1 MLIEQIDEVKYTRLI
16 SRGINEFHFEDEFRS
31 DKYFYH
37 IRDGETEAVLM
48 ICKHCFGLMPVI
60 KLCGNSIY
68 VGSGRS
74 IDIID
79 RSTLRHCGHYEF
91 CSPVFDLLVE
101 SERVIAVTEI
111 DVVVF
116 DSTGYI
122 EATHR
127 INEIIVDYS
136 IRDSKIFISTF
147 DGHSLEIDL
156 FRRQ

>member
-1 MLIEQIDEVKYTRLI
+1 MLAERIDEVEYKRFI
-16 SRGINEFHFEDEFRS
+16 DRGINELRFEDEYRS

-37 IRDGETEAVLM
+37 IRDGETETVLI

-91 CSPVFDLLVE
+91 CSPVFDLLID

-111 DVVVF
+111 EVVVF
-116 DSTGYI
+116 DSLGNI
-122 EATHR
+122 ETTHP
-127 INEIIVDYS
+127 INDIIVGYG
-136 IRDSKIFISTF
+136 IRDFKMFISTF
-147 DGHSLEIDL
+147 EGRSLEIDL
-156 FRRQ
+156 RRRQ